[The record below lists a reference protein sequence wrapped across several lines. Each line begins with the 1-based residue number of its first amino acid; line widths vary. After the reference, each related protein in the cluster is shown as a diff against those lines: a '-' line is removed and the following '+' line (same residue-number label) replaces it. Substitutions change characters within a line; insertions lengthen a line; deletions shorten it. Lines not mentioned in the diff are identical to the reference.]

1 MLQARSN
8 GVGVDF
14 VFGRNCKPAWKWKV
28 HDGGGEGVAV
38 GLLGR
43 AARDQPNLG
52 AQPSL
57 DLSVPR
63 LREHLSRTSTFALAY
78 QPRGEHAL
86 TR

>member
-8 GVGVDF
+8 GADVDF

-28 HDGGGEGVAV
+28 HDGVGERAAV
-38 GLLGR
+38 GRLGR
-43 AARDQPNLG
+43 AARGQPNLG

-57 DLSVPR
+57 DLSVSRP
-63 LREHLSRTSTFALAY
+63 REHSSRTSTFALAY